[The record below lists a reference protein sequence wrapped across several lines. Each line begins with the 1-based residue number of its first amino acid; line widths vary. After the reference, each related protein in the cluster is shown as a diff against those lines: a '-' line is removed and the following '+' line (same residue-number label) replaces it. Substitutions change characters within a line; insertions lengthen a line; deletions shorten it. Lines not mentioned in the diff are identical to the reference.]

1 MSEKE
6 RERDSLAHARARTH
20 THTHTA
26 RDALGFGAFFGGY
39 EATEIRKKSVL
50 H

>member
-1 MSEKE
+1 VSEKE
-6 RERDSLAHARARTH
+6 RERDSLAHARAH

-39 EATEIRKKSVL
+39 EATEICKKSVL